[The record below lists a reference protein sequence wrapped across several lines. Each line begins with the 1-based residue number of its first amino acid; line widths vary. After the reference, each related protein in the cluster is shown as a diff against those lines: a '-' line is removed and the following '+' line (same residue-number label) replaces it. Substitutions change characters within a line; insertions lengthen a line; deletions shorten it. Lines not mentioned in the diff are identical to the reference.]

1 MSAGGA
7 ADHCASGRRRA
18 DLALLGVS
26 GVWGAT
32 FVMVKDALADVGPLT
47 FVAFRFGPAALA
59 LLPLLRL
66 RRVGWT
72 SDDGGPN
79 SAPGLAR
86 AGTVVGVCLF
96 AGYAFQTAGLQFT
109 GAGRAGFITGLSV
122 VIVPLLSAV
131 LERRPIERAVGLGVL
146 SATAGLALLSLG
158 DPAARALELNLGDVL
173 VFGCAWGFALHIL
186 AVGRLAPGRSAVRL
200 AFAQIL
206 VVAVLSGAAALIW
219 ERPTWDG
226 LVAVWPAA
234 AFTGL
239 LCTVVGFTVQT
250 RAQSFTSPSHTALIF
265 STEPVFAALF
275 AYAFAGERLGVSGAQ
290 ALAIEDAVAGV
301 RSAVA
306 AGFPTVGN
314 VQFVA
319 PAERPAR
326 IVALREAGA
335 AAVFGPG
342 TVIAEAAVDLLG
354 TLTAK
359 LHG

>member
-1 MSAGGA
+1 MGAVGSVGYAEGVSAGGA
-7 ADHCASGRRRA
+7 ADHRASARRWA

-47 FVAFRFGPAALA
+47 FVAFRFGLAALA
-59 LLPLLRL
+59 LLPLLWV
-66 RRVGWT
+66 RRGGCK
-72 SDDGGPN
+72 SDGGGPN
-79 SAPGLAR
+79 AAPGLAR

-122 VIVPLLSAV
+122 VIVPLLSA
-131 LERRPIERAVGLGVL
+131 LLGRRPIERAVGVGVL

-158 DPAARALELNLGDVL
+158 DPAARALEVGLGDVL
-173 VFGCAWGFALHIL
+173 VFGCAWCFAFHIL

-265 STEPVFAALF
+265 SSEPVFAALF
-275 AYAFAGERLGVSGAQ
+275 AYVFANERLGVPELLGCALILGGMLIVQLAPPSHRPSGPA
-290 ALAIEDAVAGV
+290 AHGGV
-301 RSAVA
+301 RAVPEPPLQA
-306 AGFPTVGN
+306 DRDPSLRAG
-314 VQFVA
+314 
-319 PAERPAR
+319 
-326 IVALREAGA
+326 
-335 AAVFGPG
+335 
-342 TVIAEAAVDLLG
+342 
-354 TLTAK
+354 
-359 LHG
+359 